1 MVSDYL
7 SFVRSA
13 IENISSGFY
22 DSFVEDNA
30 RAAGLSG
37 AKSVITRKS
46 IGRCCD
52 WCDSLIGTWDY
63 WAGEYPEDVFRRH
76 QNCTCIVTVSTGK
89 GHYQDVWTK
98 KSYESER
105 DLVIERVQAIEAEMI
120 GDSTY
125 ARLRLAARERGEKF
139 IDATKYYQRKRSH
152 YISRVRKVSGNFTIN
167 GKTYNTGDRGVT
179 FSKMSKEW
187 DFAKEWVKANG
198 GRIELVP
205 RVTSPQGVPTPDFIL
220 DGMQIDLK
228 QPDGGGRWVI
238 SHQADALKGQAD
250 RMIIDLSNS
259 GLLNRPEEL
268 QRQIRKVFNDDKYP
282 WLNQI
287 IISDGTKIKY
297 VADRI

>member
-1 MVSDYL
+1 
-7 SFVRSA
+7 
-13 IENISSGFY
+13 
-22 DSFVEDNA
+22 
-30 RAAGLSG
+30 
-37 AKSVITRKS
+37 
-46 IGRCCD
+46 
-52 WCDSLIGTWDY
+52 
-63 WAGEYPEDVFRRH
+63 
-76 QNCTCIVTVSTGK
+76 
-89 GHYQDVWTK
+89 
-98 KSYESER
+98 
-105 DLVIERVQAIEAEMI
+105 MI

-167 GKTYNTGDRGVT
+167 GKTYNTGDKGVS

-205 RVTSPQGVPTPDFIL
+205 RVTSPQRVPTPDFIL

-228 QPDGGGRWVI
+228 QPSGKGRWVI
-238 SHQADALKGQAD
+238 DHQIQELEGQAD
-250 RMIIDLSNS
+250 RTIIDLHNS
-259 GLLNRPEEL
+259 ALLHDKDEL
-268 QRQIRKVFNDDKYP
+268 LRQIRGVFSSNDYS

>member
-37 AKSVITRKS
+37 ARSVITRKS

-63 WAGEYPEDVFRRH
+63 SAGEYPEDVFRRH

-89 GHYQDVWTK
+89 RHYQDVWTK

-125 ARLRLAARERGEKF
+125 ARLRLAARERGKKF

-167 GKTYNTGDRGVT
+167 GKTYNTGDKGVS

-205 RVTSPQGVPTPDFIL
+205 RVTSPQRVPTPDFIL

-228 QPDGGGRWVI
+228 QPSGKGRWVI
-238 SHQADALKGQAD
+238 DHQIQELEGQAD
-250 RMIIDLSNS
+250 RTIIDLHNS
-259 GLLNRPEEL
+259 ALLHDKDEL
-268 QRQIRKVFNDDKYP
+268 LRQIRGVFSSNDYS

>member
-63 WAGEYPEDVFRRH
+63 SAGEYPEDVFRRH

-198 GRIELVP
+198 G
-205 RVTSPQGVPTPDFIL
+205 
-220 DGMQIDLK
+220 
-228 QPDGGGRWVI
+228 
-238 SHQADALKGQAD
+238 AD
-250 RMIIDLSNS
+250 RAGPPCHISAGGTHSRL
-259 GLLNRPEEL
+259 
-268 QRQIRKVFNDDKYP
+268 YP
-282 WLNQI
+282 
-287 IISDGTKIKY
+287 
-297 VADRI
+297 

>member
-13 IENISSGFY
+13 VENISSGFY

-30 RAAGLSG
+30 RAAGLTG
-37 AKSVITRKS
+37 ARSIITRRS

-63 WAGEYPEDVFRRH
+63 SAGEYPDNVFRRH

-105 DLVIERVQAIEAEMI
+105 DLVIERVKAIEAEMI
-120 GDSTY
+120 GDSAY
-125 ARLRLAARERGEKF
+125 ARLRLAARERGENF

-167 GKTYNTGDRGVT
+167 GKTYNTGDKGVS

-205 RVTSPQGVPTPDFIL
+205 RVTSPQRVPTPDFIL

-228 QPDGGGRWVI
+228 QPSGKGRWVI
-238 SHQADALKGQAD
+238 DHQIQELEGQAD
-250 RMIIDLSNS
+250 RAIIDLHNS
-259 GLLNRPEEL
+259 DLLHNPTEL
-268 QRQIRKVFNDDKYP
+268 LRQIRGVFSSKDYS